1 MLAAKQP
8 AIAQLYPTLETWQ
21 MVAGENRGEEIRRC
35 ESVGLRGVGG
45 GGGESRPT
53 EGQVEGEKGMW
64 GSVTTCLCASDVIL
78 CDLHTTAL

>member
-45 GGGESRPT
+45 GRGWGEQADRGT
-53 EGQVEGEKGMW
+53 GRGREGDVGECDHML
-64 GSVTTCLCASDVIL
+64 VCL
-78 CDLHTTAL
+78 